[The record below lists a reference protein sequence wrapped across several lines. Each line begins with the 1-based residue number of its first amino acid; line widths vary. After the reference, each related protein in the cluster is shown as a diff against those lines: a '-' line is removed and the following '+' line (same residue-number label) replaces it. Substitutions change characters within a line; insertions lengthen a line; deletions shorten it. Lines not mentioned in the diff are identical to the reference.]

1 LDDRTLDSG
10 WKDSTNPDGVA
21 EEPGPSGEHK
31 EELPQRGRA
40 IYQSSRGTKL
50 ARPGHSAAEGRS
62 LQDPDTLVEYAY
74 AKVDSGAW
82 VSHAAGTYLTRISA
96 GLDWLAIPRPDLRS
110 MGKFSWLKKAFM
122 RLRLSKGTKHRRP
135 LSHARLGRIC
145 TLLGQAHGQNTPAA
159 ALTRLGFYGMLR
171 TRELLTMKARNM
183 KWRYDKKD
191 QAWAIHLR
199 FADKT
204 HLAEKR
210 VVAVAVTRSWE
221 REAVELK
228 RRWEAAEADEVLL
241 TGAEAK
247 ALTEALR
254 GMKRSVGCLRPG
266 GNMFWLEA
274 GLQAAVR
281 HRQGGWSASSNVPNQ
296 HYTRV
301 SRRLVRD
308 MRRRAGRTSTL
319 G

>member
-1 LDDRTLDSG
+1 
-10 WKDSTNPDGVA
+10 
-21 EEPGPSGEHK
+21 
-31 EELPQRGRA
+31 
-40 IYQSSRGTKL
+40 
-50 ARPGHSAAEGRS
+50 